1 MASRS
6 MNFLRKNA
14 KTVLVFMGVVCMVT
28 FVVGPYLLDLFA
40 GRGRPAIDNPVV
52 VTWTKGK
59 VRSDELRRMRFNHQ
73 LAYQFLQQVV
83 VTAIQR
89 GGKPTLYGQPI
100 RLDQSFD
107 VGIPADHSD
116 EALVQTMVL
125 AEEARRRGI
134 VVDHAA
140 VKEFLRQLSFPELNE
155 GDWQEIAQ
163 ELVRD
168 KNVTVNQL
176 FDHLAYELR
185 AQRMRVLAM
194 TGLTAPRVGPI
205 VPPAQAWELFNRLN
219 RRVTIEAYPVDVQP
233 LVSQVREEPTE
244 AEIQALFEQGRYR
257 DPDPTLD
264 EPAFHKPHKLAFT
277 YLKVPFAPFLEEAKK
292 QITDEQIEQAYKEDI
307 SQGRH
312 KVLELPA
319 EKPSTEQPST
329 EQPATEK
336 PSADQPAT
344 EKPTTEKPASDKPA
358 GDRPAGDK
366 PAEEKPAGEPP
377 ADKSPSADKPA
388 EKAAPA
394 PPSSS
399 TPPSAPSDKT
409 PDASSRSDAPSAPS
423 DKPAEKEKPA
433 EKPTGA
439 DEAPG
444 CGGDEVL
451 TAALANSDPSE
462 PSLDTQ
468 KDAASTT
475 KETPSGSDKKAENP
489 EKKSSDASA
498 QDQPAADKPAENKT
512 AADKPASGKPSE
524 GTPPADKPKADQP
537 ASTEKAI
544 EKPAENRSENKP
556 AAAPSAPTA
565 EPGAAP
571 DKPAEASPKPAA
583 EPKFKPLSEVRE
595 EIVLRLAR
603 PIAEEARKKAVAE
616 VMSAI
621 EAYGKKYR
629 RYHDVKSVRKTA
641 DIADPGRLDLA
652 PLAAKYG
659 FEIGTT
665 PLVDRFEVAEYEIGQ
680 KVQQLDM
687 AAVRMGQFRM
697 LSFADLAFGVDEPL
711 YRPQEVPSVEAEVS
725 YVFFRTAEEKPADV
739 TLEQVRPQVIAFWKK
754 RRALELAKAEA
765 RKLIDKLAAHGAG
778 AGLASV
784 VPDPSRVVVTPPFS
798 WMTTPHFGFGMP
810 ELSPVPGIELAGQEF
825 MQSVFALQPGQAGLA
840 PNQPRT
846 KVYVVRVLGQEPDE
860 ETLRQRFLESG
871 YNNFV
876 LMLAQ
881 LEARQAAVNWYRGLE
896 QQYQVK
902 WLRPPQEVQRM

>member
-1 MASRS
+1 MVSRS

-14 KTVLVFMGVVCMVT
+14 KAVLVFMGVVCMVT

-59 VRSDELRRMRFNHQ
+59 VRSDELRRMRFHHQ

-107 VGIPADHSD
+107 VGIPADNSD

-134 VVDHAA
+134 VVDRAA

-219 RRVTIEAYPVDVQP
+219 RRVTIEAYPVEVLP
-233 LVSQVREEPTE
+233 LISQVREEPTE
-244 AEIQALFEQGRYR
+244 AEVLALFEQGRYR

-292 QITDEQIEQAYKEDI
+292 QITQEQIEQAYQEDI

-312 KVLELPA
+312 KVLELPG

-329 EQPATEK
+329 EQPTTEK

-344 EKPTTEKPASDKPA
+344 EKPTTEKPSSDT
-358 GDRPAGDK
+358 PAGDK
-366 PAEEKPAGEPP
+366 PAGDKPAGEPP
-377 ADKSPSADKPA
+377 ADKPASADKPA

-394 PPSSS
+394 APSSP
-399 TPPSAPSDKT
+399 TAPPSAPSDKT
-409 PDASSRSDAPSAPS
+409 PDAPSRSGAPGTPS
-423 DKPAEKEKPA
+423 DKPAEKEKPSD
-433 EKPTGA
+433 EPTGSA
-439 DEAPG
+439 EAPG
-444 CGGDEVL
+444 CGGDEDL
-451 TAALANSDPSE
+451 TAALASSDPSE
-462 PSLDTQ
+462 PSLDEQ
-468 KDAASTT
+468 KSA
-475 KETPSGSDKKAENP
+475 TPPTNEALSGSHKKAEKP
-489 EKKSSDASA
+489 EKKGGDTR
-498 QDQPAADKPAENKT
+498 AADKPAVDKPLENKT
-512 AADKPASGKPSE
+512 TVDKPASDKPAEETPPTDKPNADKPA
-524 GTPPADKPKADQP
+524 TAQQP
-537 ASTEKAI
+537 AT

-556 AAAPSAPTA
+556 ASPPSEPTA
-565 EPGAAP
+565 QPAAP
-571 DKPAEASPKPAA
+571 DKTAEPSPKPAA

-711 YRPQEVPSVEAEVS
+711 YRPQEVPSVEADVS
-725 YVFFRTAEEKPADV
+725 YIFFRTAEEKPADV
-739 TLEQVRPQVIAFWKK
+739 TLQEVRPQVIAFWKK

-765 RKLIDKLAAHGAG
+765 RKLIDKLAAQGAG

-810 ELSPVPGIELAGQEF
+810 ELSPVPGIDLAGQEF

-902 WLRPPQEVQRM
+902 WLRPPQDVQRM